1 MVHMLTIKDL
11 ETRSDGTYYTG
22 PLEEAKA
29 FIHDWIAST
38 EARYSDKNGEDKYTV
53 LLAYSAPN
61 GEMVE
66 TANYDEYGTGR
77 TMEEAW
83 RYALGAEFGPADDEF
98 NAFPLTHDKREAVAA
113 MVEHHFPERL
123 DTFYSESTGLAAVED
138 TDGNMWRVWP
148 DGDIE
153 VYRR

>member
-1 MVHMLTIKDL
+1 MVYMLTIKDL
-11 ETRSDGTYYTG
+11 ETRPEGTYYTG

-29 FIHDWIAST
+29 FIADWISST
-38 EARYSDKNGEDKYTV
+38 EARYSLNGEDKCTV
-53 LLAYSAPN
+53 MLAYSMED
-61 GEMVE
+61 GKMVSLE
-66 TANYDEYGTGR
+66 NYDEYGTGP

-98 NAFPLTHDKREAVAA
+98 SAFPLTHDKREAVEA

-123 DTFYSESTGLAAVED
+123 DTFYSATTGLAAVED

>member
-11 ETRSDGTYYTG
+11 ETRPEGTYYTG

-29 FIHDWIAST
+29 FIRDWVAST
-38 EARYSDKNGEDKYTV
+38 EACYSKDGVVRYSVYLSMDTGNGEEASFNNCNDFG
-53 LLAYSAPN
+53 N
-61 GEMVE
+61 GA
-66 TANYDEYGTGR
+66 TS
-77 TMEEAW
+77 EEAW

-98 NAFPLTHDKREAVAA
+98 SAFPLTHDKREAVAA
-113 MVEHHFPERL
+113 MVDHHFPERL

-138 TDGNMWRVWP
+138 TDGNLWRVWP